1 MKELPGDLGIEDE
14 GFLLKEERKYIQHK
28 GVARPNPEITM
39 L

>member
-14 GFLLKEERKYIQHK
+14 GFLSKEERKCIQYK
-28 GVARPNPEITM
+28 GVARPNPEVTM